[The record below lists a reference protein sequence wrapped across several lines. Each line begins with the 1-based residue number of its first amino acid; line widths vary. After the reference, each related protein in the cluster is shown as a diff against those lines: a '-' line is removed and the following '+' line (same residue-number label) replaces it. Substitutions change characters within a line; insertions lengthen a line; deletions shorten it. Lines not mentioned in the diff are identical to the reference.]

1 MAGLH
6 VALRTPASSSSRA
19 KQTKQRS
26 DAEPFSS
33 VWEEDMLI
41 PAEALR
47 KAREGRRHEGRGF
60 QFTGALRG
68 PGGHSVVL
76 IRQGTDRPMIKKV
89 WPEAVAL
96 DAKFW
101 QGLGEALG
109 WSMRD
114 VGR

>member
-1 MAGLH
+1 
-6 VALRTPASSSSRA
+6 
-19 KQTKQRS
+19 
-26 DAEPFSS
+26 
-33 VWEEDMLI
+33 MLI

-47 KAREGRRHEGRGF
+47 KAREGGWHECRGF

-114 VGR
+114 VGRGYSGWADTAHRFYDLMLTGQPTEGFWEKVLKTK

>member
-1 MAGLH
+1 
-6 VALRTPASSSSRA
+6 
-19 KQTKQRS
+19 
-26 DAEPFSS
+26 
-33 VWEEDMLI
+33 MLI

-47 KAREGRRHEGRGF
+47 KAREGGWHECRGF
-60 QFTGALRG
+60 QFTAALRG

-76 IRQGTDRPMIKKV
+76 IRQGTDRPMIKKI

-96 DAKFW
+96 DANFW

-114 VGR
+114 VGRGYSGWADTAHRFYDLMLTGQPTEGFWEKVLKN